1 MSYIVLKIG
10 RARTNTEKDLIVEK
24 PEIDILNKGFVRL
37 EHVAG
42 NDLFIVNAA
51 RISFLQKSDKLTKKE
66 EGLLNFLMRE
76 RHGTP
81 FEMVEF
87 WWHIKCPIFVTREWM
102 RHRIASYNEMSG
114 RYRELPREF
123 YIPEP
128 EAVRTQVG
136 KPGSYSFES
145 VDPELALKTVDRFHA
160 VYDFAWSQYQKMLED
175 GIAKELARDVLPVG
189 IYTEF
194 LFKCNLRSLMNFIS
208 LRADE
213 NALYEIRVYAQAM
226 AKIAANVVPVTWAK
240 FEEHGRE
247 CP

>member
-1 MSYIVLKIG
+1 
-10 RARTNTEKDLIVEK
+10 VEK
-24 PEIDILNKGFVRL
+24 QQIDVLDKGFVRL

-42 NDLFIVNAA
+42 DDLFIINAA
-51 RISFLQKSDKLTKKE
+51 RISFLQKSTELTKRE
-66 EGLLNFLMRE
+66 EGLINFLMKN

-114 RYRELPREF
+114 RYRELPGEF
-123 YIPEP
+123 YLPAP

-136 KPGSYSFES
+136 KPGAYSFEP
-145 VDPELALKTVDRFHA
+145 VDPDLALKTIERFQHA
-160 VYDFAWSQYQKMLED
+160 YTFVWDQYQAMLAD
-175 GIAKELARDVLPVG
+175 GVAKELARDVLPVG

-208 LRADE
+208 LRASPE
-213 NALYEIRVYAQAM
+213 ALYEIRVYAQAM
-226 AKIAANVVPVTWAK
+226 SKITAGIVPVTWTR
-240 FEEHGRE
+240 FEEHGRV

>member
-1 MSYIVLKIG
+1 M
-10 RARTNTEKDLIVEK
+10 EK
-24 PEIDILNKGFVRL
+24 PQIDLLNKGFVRL

-42 NDLFIVNAA
+42 DDLFIVNAA
-51 RISFLQKSDKLTKKE
+51 RISFLQKSTELTSRE
-66 EGLLNFLMRE
+66 EGLINFLMRE

-87 WWHIKCPIFVTREWM
+87 WWHVKCPIFVTREWM

-114 RYRELPREF
+114 RYRELPGEF
-123 YIPEP
+123 YLPAL

-136 KPGSYSFES
+136 KPGAYHFEPVES
-145 VDPELALKTVDRFHA
+145 ELALKTVDRFEK
-160 VYDFAWSQYQKMLED
+160 VYEFAWSQYQEMLAA
-175 GIAKELARDVLPVG
+175 GVAKELARDVLPVG

-208 LRADE
+208 LRAAPD
-213 NALYEIRVYAQAM
+213 ALYEIRVYAQAM
-226 AKIAANVVPVTWAK
+226 AKITAGIVPATWRK
-240 FEEHGRE
+240 FEEHGRV

>member
-1 MSYIVLKIG
+1 MDKHQ
-10 RARTNTEKDLIVEK
+10 
-24 PEIDILNKGFVRL
+24 IDVLNKGFVRL

-51 RISFLQKSDKLTKKE
+51 RISFLQKSTELTTKE
-66 EGLLNFLMRE
+66 EGLINFLMKN

-114 RYRELPREF
+114 RYRELPGEF
-123 YIPEP
+123 YLPAPEV
-128 EAVRTQVG
+128 VRTQVG
-136 KPGSYSFES
+136 KPGAYSFEA
-145 VDPELALKTVDRFHA
+145 VDTDLALKTIARFEKA
-160 VYDFAWSQYQKMLED
+160 YEFAWSQYQEMLAD
-175 GIAKELARDVLPVG
+175 GVAKELARDVLPVG

-208 LRADE
+208 LRASPE
-213 NALYEIRVYAQAM
+213 ALYEIRVYAQAM
-226 AKIAANVVPVTWAK
+226 AKITAGIVPVTWTR
-240 FEEHGRE
+240 FEDHGRV